1 MGITLVGVNHRTA
14 PVELRER
21 LYWPSGETPGVLQRI
36 AAAGTDAV
44 LLSTCNRTEFYLAEG
59 ATETLELIWRLAA
72 QRLGQPLDA
81 YTYVAHERE
90 AVGHLF
96 RVAAGLDSLVLGE
109 SQIQGQV
116 REAWEASRAHAGP
129 LLGRLFQGALHAG
142 GRVRAETGLGTG
154 AASVP
159 VASVELARKI
169 FGDLSGRRALVLGS
183 GDMAELAMGC
193 LVSEGV
199 RSVMVAHRHLDRAA
213 QVAERLGGRAVE
225 FAEAWPMFSEVDIV
239 VSSTAAPH
247 AIVTPERVAGHV
259 VRRAGRPLC
268 VLDIAVPR
276 DVDPAVGALDNVFLY
291 DIDDLQGVV
300 ASGIGSRRR
309 EIPAAERI
317 IEQEVAAFWK
327 WYAGRG
333 AVDAIRAL
341 RDRAEEVRAA
351 EVEHALRK
359 LRHLDPADQER
370 VVHLTRALMNKLL
383 HRPTV
388 RLREAA
394 SNGAQGQLA
403 DAVRE
408 LFGLDE
414 APGDTA
420 EAPEQGREHG
430 T

>member
-1 MGITLVGVNHRTA
+1 MGITVVGVNHRTA

-21 LYWPSGETPGVLQRI
+21 LYWPLAETSAVLQRI
-36 AAAGTDAV
+36 GAAGTDAV
-44 LLSTCNRTEFYLAEG
+44 LLSTCNRTEFYLAQG
-59 ATETLELIWRLAA
+59 AAQTLELIWDLAA
-72 QRLGQPLDA
+72 ERLGQPIDP
-81 YTYVAHERE
+81 YTYVAHDRE

-116 REAWEASRAHAGP
+116 REAWEASRRHAGP
-129 LLGRLFQGALHAG
+129 LLSRLFQDALHAG

-159 VASVELARKI
+159 LASVELARKI

-199 RSVMVAHRHLDRAA
+199 RSVMVAHRQLDRAA
-213 QVAERLGGRAVE
+213 QVAERLGGRALE
-225 FAEAWPMFSEVDIV
+225 FADAWPLFGEVDLV

-247 AIVTPERVAGHV
+247 AIVTPERVAEHV
-259 VRRAGRPLC
+259 ARRAGRPLC

-300 ASGIGSRRR
+300 AAGIGSRKR

-317 IEQEVAAFWK
+317 IDQEVAVCWK

-341 RDRAEEVRAA
+341 RDRAEALRAA

-383 HRPTV
+383 HQPTV
-388 RLREAA
+388 RLRESAG
-394 SNGAQGQLA
+394 NGAEGRLA
-403 DAVRE
+403 EAARE

-414 APGDTA
+414 GPGDA
-420 EAPEQGREHG
+420 GEAPERGKASG